1 MTVLSAFAPPRDKRL
16 LKGLMGRSFDRLG
29 SAVRDLHGT
38 EQIGYW
44 RGLAQVKRGT
54 SLLSRLVGWWFH
66 FPPAGFYPRMSVT
79 VLRDRL
85 GEVWMRGFESH
96 DIKTRL
102 KPSAPGARI
111 VREDFGLV
119 EFDLR
124 TGVKDGALTLDV
136 VGMRTL
142 GIPTPRLLWP
152 HLTAEES
159 QEDGWFCFDIKI
171 DMPWRAPLIHYL
183 GWLEGSAGLSKAGRV
198 VQAVSGASASAPS

>member
-1 MTVLSAFAPPRDKRL
+1 MTILSAFAPPRDRRL
-16 LKGLMGRSFDRLG
+16 LKGLMGRSFERLG

-44 RGLAQVKRGT
+44 RGLCQVKRGR
-54 SLLSRLVGWWFH
+54 SLLSKLVGWWFN

-85 GEVWMRGFESH
+85 GEVWMRGFDTH

-102 KPSAPGARI
+102 LPTEPGARI
-111 VREDFGLV
+111 VRENFGLV

-124 TGVKDGALTLDV
+124 TGIKDGALTLDV

-142 GIPTPRLLWP
+142 GVPTPRFLWP
-152 HLTAEES
+152 HLRAEES
-159 QEDGWFCFDIKI
+159 NEDGWFHFDIKI
-171 DMPWRAPLIHYL
+171 DLPWRAPLIHYL
-183 GWLEGSAGLSKAGRV
+183 GWLEGSAALTRSMTGSTA
-198 VQAVSGASASAPS
+198 

>member
-1 MTVLSAFAPPRDKRL
+1 MTILSAFAPPRDRRL
-16 LKGLMGRSFDRLG
+16 LKGLMGRSFERLG

-44 RGLAQVKRGT
+44 RGLCQVKRGST
-54 SLLSRLVGWWFH
+54 LASRLVGWWFH
-66 FPPAGFYPRMSVT
+66 FPPAGFYQHMSVT

-85 GEVWMRGFESH
+85 GEVWMRGFGQH

-102 KPSAPGARI
+102 LPTEPGARM
-111 VREDFGLV
+111 VRENFGLV

-124 TGVKDGALTLDV
+124 TGIKDGALTLDV

-142 GIPTPRLLWP
+142 GVPTPRFLWP

-159 QEDGWFCFDIKI
+159 HEDGWFRFDIRI
-171 DMPWRAPLIHYL
+171 DLPWRAPLIHYL
-183 GWLEGSAGLSKAGRV
+183 GWLEGSAGLSKAGR
-198 VQAVSGASASAPS
+198 AI